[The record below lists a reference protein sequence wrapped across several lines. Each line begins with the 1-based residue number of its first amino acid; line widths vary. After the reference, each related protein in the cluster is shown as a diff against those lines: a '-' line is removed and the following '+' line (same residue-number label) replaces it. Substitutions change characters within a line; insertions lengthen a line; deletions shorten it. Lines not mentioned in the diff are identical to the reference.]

1 MAGAPADVSLHER
14 AARGDCHAFSTIA
27 AAHYKRAGDGAEPQE
42 IALARAVEFG
52 RLAALSGGRQE
63 MVTFLYL
70 LEQHS
75 HALRD
80 AGLNILGDLAQG
92 EAVALAEHMADDG
105 DEELGRMVV
114 AAADALTPG
123 VFMVARDLRGLEIH

>member
-1 MAGAPADVSLHER
+1 MEDKSIHGLAAQGDVEALNQLAAVHYTRAESGIEPAV
-14 AARGDCHAFSTIA
+14 
-27 AAHYKRAGDGAEPQE
+27 
-42 IALARAVEFG
+42 IALAKACTFA
-52 RLAALSGGRQE
+52 RLAALRGEREE
-63 MVTFLYL
+63 MITFLFL
-70 LEQHS
+70 LEQHA

-80 AGLNILGDLAQG
+80 VGLLTMADEAQG

-114 AAADALTPG
+114 AAADMLTPG